1 MGQEFT
7 EATDRAISILRENR
21 YVTLATVDAAGPW
34 AAALAFAPAAPGYLY
49 FASQNDSRH
58 GLAIAGD
65 ARVAGVIYNS
75 TITSDEADGVQ
86 FSGTAT
92 AIEDDDQQILLFL
105 KRTGDLL
112 IDPLEEEFAFFK
124 QAEGLTLYRITVEA
138 AYVLDQKRYLEEAVD
153 AREEVNVSRLFA
165 ETEARYAE

>member
-7 EATDRAISILRENR
+7 EATDRAISILRGNR
-21 YVTLATVDAAGPW
+21 YVALATVDAAGPW
-34 AAALAFAPAAPGYLY
+34 AAALAIAPAAPNYLY

-58 GLAIAGD
+58 GLAIAAD
-65 ARVAGVIYNS
+65 PRVAGVIYNS

-92 AIEDDDQQILLFL
+92 AVDDDEQLLRFL

-112 IDPLEEEFAFFK
+112 IDSLEEEFAFFK
-124 QAEGLTLYRITVEA
+124 QAEGLTLYRITVDA
-138 AYVLDQKRYLEEAVD
+138 AYVLDQKRYIEEAVD
-153 AREEVNVSRLFA
+153 AREEVNVTRLFA
-165 ETEARYAE
+165 EVEAGYA